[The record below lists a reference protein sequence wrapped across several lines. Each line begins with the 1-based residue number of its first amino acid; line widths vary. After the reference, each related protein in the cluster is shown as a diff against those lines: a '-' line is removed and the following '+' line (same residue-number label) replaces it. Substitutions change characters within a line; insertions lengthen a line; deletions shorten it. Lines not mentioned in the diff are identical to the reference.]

1 MIMKKD
7 YKKPLIEVVDML
19 PTEFLQAS
27 NFTPKPGDEY
37 EEDEAGSKDREDEII
52 EEGVWGN
59 LW

>member
-37 EEDEAGSKDREDEII
+37 GGDEAGSKDREDEIV